1 MESSASMQGS
11 PEFSGRDSGEKNR
24 SSGNEF
30 TMTRMTREFGVTAR
44 TLRHYEEKGLVTPRR
59 DGSSRFFGPRDRAR
73 LKLVLQG
80 KRVGFSLDEIRE
92 MLDLYDLKDGQET
105 QMKVALEK
113 FRDRISRLEGQKREI
128 DRAIADLTRTCDVIS
143 GLLQSRQAS

>member
-1 MESSASMQGS
+1 MQDS
-11 PEFSGRDSGEKNR
+11 PEFSGGDGRRKNP

-59 DGSSRFFGPRDRAR
+59 AGSSRFFGPRDRAR

-113 FRDRISRLEGQKREI
+113 FRERISRLESQKREI

-143 GLLQSRQAS
+143 GLLQSRRAS